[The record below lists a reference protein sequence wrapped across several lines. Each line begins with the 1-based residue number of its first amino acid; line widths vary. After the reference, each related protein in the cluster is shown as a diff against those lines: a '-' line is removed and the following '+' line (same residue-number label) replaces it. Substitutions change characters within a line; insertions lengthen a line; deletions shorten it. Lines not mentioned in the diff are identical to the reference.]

1 MIYYTVCWDI
11 SLIKKDSGKAV
22 TLVPLYL
29 QRDNLEQKL
38 EETRK
43 ELTADKTESS
53 EKITSLEKQVSKYLF
68 NITDCTFN

>member
-11 SLIKKDSGKAV
+11 SLIKKDSSKAV